1 MFVHRSRL
9 LFLLRSAAWS
19 LLALFALAGCATE
32 TAPKR
37 LHSITGHVRVIGY
50 LTAEDSHFLGTRV
63 VDDASGVRVDLLL
76 GTRVV
81 ATTTTVN
88 GTYRFEN
95 LEAGGYAARAT
106 AMGLL
111 APVTNT
117 LTIASVDIV
126 ARDTLTMASQGDLYP
141 APNPI
146 VDQTLIGYEL
156 ANNVPVSLEIRDATG
171 ALVQTLVTPTAIMV
185 AGFHEAIWDG
195 YGPGHT
201 PVPVGLY
208 WAYFV
213 ASGDVRCQAI
223 FRDSLPAPGPRRAR
237 PPVRGSART
246 PFASLAR

>member
-1 MFVHRSRL
+1 MRRSCSL
-9 LFLLRSAAWS
+9 SPLRFAA
-19 LLALFALAGCATE
+19 LAALAVFALVGCAKE
-32 TAPKR
+32 TAPTR
-37 LHSITGHVRVIGY
+37 RHSITGHLRVIGY
-50 LTAEDSHFLGTRV
+50 LTAADSHFLGTRV
-63 VDDASGVRVDLLL
+63 VDDATGVRVDLLL

-95 LEAGGYAARAT
+95 LEPGGYAARAT

-111 APVTNT
+111 APVTHT
-117 LTIASVDIV
+117 LTIASVDIA

-146 VDQTLIGYEL
+146 VDQSLIGYEL

-185 AGFHEAIWDG
+185 AGFHEATWDG

-201 PVPVGLY
+201 LAPVGLY

-213 ASGDVRCQAI
+213 ANGDVRCQAI
-223 FRDSLPAPGPRRAR
+223 FRDSLPVGPPRVRV
-237 PPVRGSART
+237 PVRGFART
-246 PFASLAR
+246 PLARPAR

>member
-1 MFVHRSRL
+1 MRRSRSL
-9 LFLLRSAAWS
+9 SALRFAA
-19 LLALFALAGCATE
+19 LAVLAVFALVGCAKE
-32 TAPKR
+32 TAPNR

-63 VDDASGVRVDLLL
+63 VDDATGVRVDLLL

-95 LEAGGYAARAT
+95 LEPGGYAARAT
-106 AMGLL
+106 AMGLV

-117 LTIASVDIV
+117 LTIATVDVV

-171 ALVQTLVTPTAIMV
+171 ALVQTLVTPTADLG
-185 AGFHEAIWDG
+185 AGFHVAIWDG
-195 YGPGHT
+195 CGSDPDHT
-201 PVPVGLY
+201 RVPAGLY

-223 FRDSLPAPGPRRAR
+223 FRDSLPAPGARRAR
-237 PPVRGSART
+237 PLVRWAART